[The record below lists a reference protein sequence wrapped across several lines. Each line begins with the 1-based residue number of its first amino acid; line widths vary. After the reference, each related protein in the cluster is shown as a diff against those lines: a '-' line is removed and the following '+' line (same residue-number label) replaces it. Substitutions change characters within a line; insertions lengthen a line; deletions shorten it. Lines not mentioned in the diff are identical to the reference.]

1 MDALD
6 LGFGRY
12 VLDVAGKTTAL
23 LVVTAIALF
32 ALRKA
37 SAATRHLVAVA
48 GLAGALAIPALA
60 SLLPTWDL
68 PVLPGEHRKV
78 AEIASWDVRKF
89 GTDKPWTEARIPE
102 ASPPAGLSRARPG
115 VVAVAIRIAIAW
127 VAITWAAISALFL
140 ARLLVGLSRVR
151 AAALRAEAPPREG
164 WAMPYIRASRAL
176 GLRRFVRL
184 GVSHE
189 VQVAMTAGVR
199 EPVVLV
205 PAFAG
210 AWHEER
216 RRLVL
221 LHELAHVKRLDW
233 LAQIVCEAALAL
245 WWFHPLAWLA
255 AARARR
261 DAELAADDLVL
272 RTGERPSVYAGHL
285 LDIVRSLRADRDT
298 VGAMAMAR
306 ASGFESRLRALLEA
320 RRRGPPSTA
329 GRFAAI
335 GLSSV
340 ALVLA
345 AAHPT
350 NARASE
356 TSCSESAA
364 PSEPAPRAALRKA
377 SQLLAD
383 IGVSG
388 AYEHGMALHR
398 AGRYGEAIAAFR
410 AAIARDE
417 RSEAATYNIACGY
430 ARLGDRDRAIEWL
443 EKASDAGFDL
453 SGYLMQDDDL
463 VSLRSD
469 ARFRDV
475 VRRVREESAQGKARS
490 RRAISRFEKMS
501 DDPPASADPWYAV
514 AKELFRAGEY
524 DRAADAFRESAQR
537 AMKPGASLY
546 NAACALALQGEDDAA
561 LLELERAVEGGF
573 DDPKLMRTDADLA
586 TLHDNPRFSEILKM
600 EDALAM
606 PRLRVGRGLQRSDV
620 EAWKKAAEAFEEYAA
635 EHEESGR
642 ARFNAGYARLY
653 SNDEAM
659 AAEHFKAALLLD
671 YRKPATLYNLACA
684 EARQRHVDK
693 AFEWLGKA
701 IDAGFDA
708 KGMLRSDDDLD
719 NLRSDP
725 RFRELMRRTELA
737 GR

>member
-37 SAATRHLVAVA
+37 SAATRHLIAVA

-78 AEIASWDVRKF
+78 AEIASLDVRKF
-89 GTDKPWTEARIPE
+89 GTDNAWTETRTHE
-102 ASPPAGLSRARPG
+102 ASPAAGLSRARPG
-115 VVAVAIRIAIAW
+115 VIASAIRIAIAW

-164 WAMPYIRASRAL
+164 WAIPYIRASRAL

-184 GVSHE
+184 GVSNE

-210 AWHEER
+210 SWHEER

-245 WWFHPLAWLA
+245 WWFHPLAWVA

-272 RTGERPSVYAGHL
+272 RTGEKASVYAGHL
-285 LDIVRSLRADRDT
+285 LDIVRSLRAGRET
-298 VGAMAMAR
+298 AGAMAMAR

-320 RRRGPPSTA
+320 RRRGPPSAA

-335 GLSSV
+335 GLSSI

-350 NARASE
+350 RASE

-364 PSEPAPRAALRKA
+364 PAEPAPRAALRKA

-398 AGRYGEAIAAFR
+398 AGRYREAIPAFR
-410 AAIARDE
+410 TAIARDE
-417 RSEAATYNIACGY
+417 HPAAATYNIACGY
-430 ARLGDRDRAIEWL
+430 ARLGDRDKAMEWL
-443 EKASDAGFDL
+443 QKASDAGFDL
-453 SGYLMQDDDL
+453 SAYLMQDDDL
-463 VSLRSD
+463 VALRSD
-469 ARFRDV
+469 AGFRDL
-475 VRRVREESAQGKARS
+475 VRRVREESSAGKARS
-490 RRAISRFEKMS
+490 RKAISRFEKMS
-501 DDPPASADPWYAV
+501 DDPPASADPWYAIG
-514 AKELFRAGEY
+514 KELFRAGEY

-573 DDPKLMRTDADLA
+573 DDPKLMRTDSDLA
-586 TLHDNPRFSEILKM
+586 TLHDNARFREILKM

-606 PRLRVGRGLQRSDV
+606 PRLRVGRGLGRSDIA
-620 EAWKKAAEAFEEYAA
+620 AWKKAAETFEAYATD
-635 EHEESGR
+635 HEESGR

-653 SNDEAM
+653 ANDETA

-684 EARQRHVDK
+684 EARQRHIDE

-708 KGMLRSDDDLD
+708 KGMLRTDDDLD

>member
-37 SAATRHLVAVA
+37 SAATRHLIAVA

-78 AEIASWDVRKF
+78 AEIASLDVRKF
-89 GTDKPWTEARIPE
+89 GTDNPWTETRTHE
-102 ASPPAGLSRARPG
+102 ASPAAGLSRARPG
-115 VVAVAIRIAIAW
+115 VIASAIRIAIAW

-164 WAMPYIRASRAL
+164 WAIPYIRASRAL

-184 GVSHE
+184 GVSNE

-210 AWHEER
+210 SWHEER

-245 WWFHPLAWLA
+245 WWFHPLAWVA

-272 RTGERPSVYAGHL
+272 RTGEKASVYAGHL
-285 LDIVRSLRADRDT
+285 LDIVRSLRAGRET
-298 VGAMAMAR
+298 AGAMAMAR

-320 RRRGPPSTA
+320 RRRGPPSAA
-329 GRFAAI
+329 GRFAAV
-335 GLSSV
+335 GLSSI

-350 NARASE
+350 RASE

-364 PSEPAPRAALRKA
+364 PAEPAPRAALRKA

-398 AGRYGEAIAAFR
+398 AGRYREAIPAFR
-410 AAIARDE
+410 TAIARDE
-417 RSEAATYNIACGY
+417 HPGAATYNIACGY
-430 ARLGDRDRAIEWL
+430 AR
-443 EKASDAGFDL
+443 
-453 SGYLMQDDDL
+453 
-463 VSLRSD
+463 
-469 ARFRDV
+469 
-475 VRRVREESAQGKARS
+475 
-490 RRAISRFEKMS
+490 
-501 DDPPASADPWYAV
+501 
-514 AKELFRAGEY
+514 
-524 DRAADAFRESAQR
+524 
-537 AMKPGASLY
+537 
-546 NAACALALQGEDDAA
+546 
-561 LLELERAVEGGF
+561 
-573 DDPKLMRTDADLA
+573 
-586 TLHDNPRFSEILKM
+586 
-600 EDALAM
+600 
-606 PRLRVGRGLQRSDV
+606 
-620 EAWKKAAEAFEEYAA
+620 
-635 EHEESGR
+635 
-642 ARFNAGYARLY
+642 
-653 SNDEAM
+653 
-659 AAEHFKAALLLD
+659 
-671 YRKPATLYNLACA
+671 
-684 EARQRHVDK
+684 
-693 AFEWLGKA
+693 
-701 IDAGFDA
+701 
-708 KGMLRSDDDLD
+708 
-719 NLRSDP
+719 
-725 RFRELMRRTELA
+725 
-737 GR
+737 